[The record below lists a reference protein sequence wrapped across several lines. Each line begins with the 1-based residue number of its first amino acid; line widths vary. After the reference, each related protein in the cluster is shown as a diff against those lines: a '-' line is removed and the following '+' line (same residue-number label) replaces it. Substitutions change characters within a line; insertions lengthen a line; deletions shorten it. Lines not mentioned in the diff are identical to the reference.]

1 MMKKVNEYPINSIK
15 HLMLVSFFC
24 ILDEELKCIA
34 KKTDDYY
41 IYDMWREKGYKFL
54 NAKQIDGLK
63 KLDLSFLGLKNVPKE
78 IGYFQN
84 LEELNL
90 SGNYIH
96 NLPVEIYNL
105 KNLKV
110 LNLGDVIS
118 GGNKIKCI
126 SKNIE
131 KLTNLE
137 VLKLVWNDELKELP
151 KEILNLKKLELI
163 FLSQQAILETDV
175 GKEIEK
181 TFFVDFEDFQN

>member
-1 MMKKVNEYPINSIK
+1 MKKVNEYPITSIK

-24 ILDEELKCIA
+24 ILDDELKCVA
-34 KKTDDYY
+34 KNTNDYY
-41 IYDMWREKGYKFL
+41 IYDRWWEKGYKFL

-63 KLDLSFLGLKNVPKE
+63 KLDLSFIGLKNIPKE
-78 IGYFQN
+78 IEHFQN

-90 SGNYIH
+90 SGNH
-96 NLPVEIYNL
+96 LQELPDEIYNL

-110 LNLGDVIS
+110 LNLGDIIG
-118 GGNKIKCI
+118 GGNKIQYI

-181 TFFVDFEDFQN
+181 TFFVDFESPHI